1 MDKNELNEDS
11 DERKEISN
19 AAKFSGIGFQMIA
32 IIGLFT
38 YVGYKIDQS
47 ANHQVKWVTA
57 ILSLTGVF
65 ISLYVVIRSAKND

>member
-1 MDKNELNEDS
+1 MAENEP
-11 DERKEISN
+11 DENAGDRRQMSN
-19 AAKFSGIGFQMIA
+19 AAKFSGIGFQMLA

-47 ANHQVKWVTA
+47 ANHQTKWVTA

-65 ISLYVVIRSAKND
+65 ISLYVVIRSVKND